1 MGVASTT
8 PRQPPPA
15 LLPTPLVPLYVR
27 GLIDIC
33 SKSNIEPASTKS
45 YFNLNLSNLV
55 DQTSHLKAVIT
66 PIKLGT

>member
-8 PRQPPPA
+8 PRQPPPPA

-45 YFNLNLSNLV
+45 YL
-55 DQTSHLKAVIT
+55 I
-66 PIKLGT
+66 